1 MSKTIFNKNKVDH
14 LGQPLFLGEDPNIS
28 RFETVKH
35 GVFEQLTEKQLSF
48 FWRPE
53 EVDLTLDS
61 QEFDRMPEH
70 WKHVFTQNLK
80 YQSLLDSVQGRAP
93 NIAFLPICS
102 DNSLENWIT
111 TWDFSETIH
120 SRSYTHIMRNLY
132 SNPSAVFDEIVLD
145 KSIMARAEAVTEHYD
160 KLISETQ
167 KLNQLKTMNL
177 DEAHVLMQES
187 AVKEALYLCMHA
199 VNALE
204 AIRFYVSFACTF
216 NFAEQGIM
224 EGNAKVM
231 KLIARDEQ
239 LHLKG
244 TQALITIWQNY
255 KDDPEMAEIS
265 LRLQSEAEKIFMQ
278 VVEQEKEWAH
288 SLFAQG
294 TVPGLNAQ
302 ILSEYV
308 EYLADSRMRSVGLN
322 SPYPR
327 RKHPLPWIRKWLNSD
342 SVQVAAQEAELSS
355 YLVGQIDSTVRPEFL
370 KTLEV

>member
-1 MSKTIFNKNKVDH
+1 MTKTIFNKTGVAH
-14 LGQPLFLGEDPNIS
+14 LEQPLFLGEDPNIS

-35 GVFEQLTEKQLSF
+35 QVFEQLTEKQLSF

-53 EVDLTLDS
+53 EVDLTLDA

-102 DNSLENWIT
+102 DVSLENWIT

-132 SNPSAVFDEIVLD
+132 PNPSEVFDEIILD
-145 KSIMARAEAVTEHYD
+145 ESIMARAEAVTKYYD
-160 KLISETQ
+160 ELIEAIQ
-167 KLNQLKTMNL
+167 KRDALKIMNS
-177 DEAHVLMQES
+177 DDAIVNMQEY
-187 AVKEALYLCMHA
+187 VIKEKLYLCMHA

-244 TQALITIWQNY
+244 TQALISIWQNY

-265 LRLQSEAEKIFMQ
+265 LRLQSEAEQIFIE
-278 VVEQEKEWAH
+278 VAEQEKEWAH
-288 SLFAQG
+288 SLFAEG
-294 TVPGLNAQ
+294 TVPGLNAP
-302 ILSEYV
+302 LLCEYV
-308 EYLADSRMRSVGLN
+308 EYLTFSRMNSVGLN
-322 SPYPR
+322 CPYPKR
-327 RKHPLPWIRKWLNSD
+327 SHPLPWIRKWLNSD
-342 SVQVAAQEAELSS
+342 AVQVAAQEAELSS
-355 YLVGQIDSTVRPEFL
+355 YLVGQVDSTMRPEFL

>member
-1 MSKTIFNKNKVDH
+1 MKTIFNREQVNH
-14 LGQPLFLGEDPNIS
+14 LDQPLFLGEAPNIS

-35 GVFEQLTEKQLSF
+35 QVFEQLTEKQLSF

-53 EVDLTLDS
+53 EVDLTLDA
-61 QEFDRMPEH
+61 QEFERMPEH

-93 NIAFLPICS
+93 NVALLPIVS
-102 DNSLENWIT
+102 DVSLENWIT
-111 TWDFSETIH
+111 TWAFSETIH

-132 SNPSAVFDEIVLD
+132 ANPSKVFDEIILD
-145 KSIMARAEAVTEHYD
+145 DSIMTRAKAVTEYYD
-160 KLISETQ
+160 RLIEAVSIRDELTR
-167 KLNQLKTMNL
+167 MNV
-177 DEAHVLMQES
+177 DEAIVLMQES
-187 AVKEALYLCMHA
+187 KIKELLYLCMHA

-244 TQALITIWQNY
+244 TQSLIAIWQNY
-255 KDDPEMAEIS
+255 GDDPEMAEIAE
-265 LRLQSEAEKIFMQ
+265 RLQPEAEKIFIE
-278 VVEQEKEWAH
+278 VAEQEKEWAH
-288 SLFAQG
+288 TLFKDG

-302 ILSEYV
+302 ILCDYV
-308 EYLADSRMRSVGLN
+308 EYLTFSRMNSAGLN
-322 SPYPR
+322 CPYVR
-327 RKHPLPWIRKWLNSD
+327 RKHPIPWIKKWLNSD

>member
-1 MSKTIFNKNKVDH
+1 M
-14 LGQPLFLGEDPNIS
+14 GEDPNIS

-35 GVFEQLTEKQLSF
+35 AVFDQLTEKQLSF

-53 EVDLTLDS
+53 EVDLTRDA
-61 QEFDRMPEH
+61 QDFDRMPEH
-70 WKHVFTQNLK
+70 WQYVFTQNLK

-102 DNSLENWIT
+102 DNAFENWVT

-160 KLISETQ
+160 RLIAETQ
-167 KLNQLKTMNL
+167 KLQQLKGMNCAQSIL
-177 DEAHVLMQES
+177 RIQET

-244 TQALITIWQNY
+244 TQALINIWHSG
-255 KDDPEMAEIS
+255 KDDPEMVEIAR
-265 LRLQSEAEKIFMQ
+265 RLKPEAEKIFID
-278 VVEQEKEWAH
+278 VAEQEKGWAH
-288 SLFAQG
+288 SLFAKG
-294 TVPGLNAQ
+294 TVPGLNANM
-302 ILSEYV
+302 LCEYV
-308 EYLADSRMRSVGLN
+308 EYLSDSRMRSVGLD
-322 SPYPR
+322 SPFVR
-327 RKHPLPWIRKWLNSD
+327 RKHPFPWIRKWLNSD

-355 YLVGQIDSTVRPEFL
+355 YLVGQINSTVRAEFL
-370 KTLEV
+370 ETLEV